1 MADVHAQESALN
13 ELIAAGKG
21 MEGFEKFY
29 ADDIVMQ
36 ENLEAPTH
44 GKDEN
49 RKREQAFMAMVE
61 EFHGAKLLG
70 SAVNG
75 DLSYSEWEFDMK
87 FKGQPRRP
95 MTEVAARRW
104 KDGKI
109 VHERFY
115 YKMA

>member
-1 MADVHAQESALN
+1 MADVLAQEKALN
-13 ELIAAGKG
+13 ELILAGKG
-21 MEGFEKFY
+21 MDGFEQFY

-36 ENLEAPTH
+36 ENLDEPTR
-44 GKDEN
+44 GKDKN
-49 RKREQAFMAMVE
+49 RKREQDFMGMVE
-61 EFHGAKLLG
+61 AFHGVKLLG

-75 DLSYSEWEFDMK
+75 DVSYSEWEFDLT

-95 MTEVAARRW
+95 LTEVAARRW

-115 YKMA
+115 YKM